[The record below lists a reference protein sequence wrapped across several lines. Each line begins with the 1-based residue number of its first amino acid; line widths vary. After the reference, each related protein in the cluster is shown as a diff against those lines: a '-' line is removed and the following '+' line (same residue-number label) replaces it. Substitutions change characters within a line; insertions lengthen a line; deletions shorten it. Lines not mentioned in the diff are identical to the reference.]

1 MKWQCTPIFLS
12 GESKDRGPWW
22 ATVNGVENSQTQ
34 LSHEHFHFQANVEA
48 PRYVG
53 LDIVCN
59 YLLFYLH

>member
-1 MKWQCTPIFLS
+1 M
-12 GESKDRGPWW
+12 DRGPWW

-59 YLLFYLH
+59 CLLFYLH